1 MTEAIHKNSLIAGSI
16 YLALY
21 TIILPFAALTSY
33 KRNWQ
38 LIFCSLLFFTIIR
51 FGSQICAVVFSCLG
65 FAHWQ
70 WLIAYLVLGAEGYFV
85 LILSSLQFIIHGQLK
100 FLGKS
105 WIRNS
110 GPGGWI
116 TDEDRKSKIWQI
128 RWKHIGKIPYS
139 TIYHLWLIP
148 ANAFIVAGGSM
159 LTGATAEELADG
171 SDQVSAS
178 KALRTT
184 GQVIFLTLT
193 IIMVLIA
200 LHTYFKQKVRTWPI
214 ISVLIASPFLV
225 VRGTFGILSIFI
237 TKMNYYQMSNYSGG
251 GIGNQLVIYEYV
263 LSTTMEFISMAC
275 LFLNIFDK
283 SPDVRDDEDFEPL
296 EVSKSSSGDSK
307 NEC

>member
-1 MTEAIHKNSLIAGSI
+1 MSETIHKNSLIAGSI

-38 LIFCSLLFFTIIR
+38 LIFISLLFFTIIR
-51 FGSQICAVVFSCLG
+51 FGSQICAVVFSCVG

-85 LILSSLQFIIHGQLK
+85 LILSSLQFIIHGQQK
-100 FLGKS
+100 ILGKS

-116 TDEDRKSKIWQI
+116 IDEDRKLKIWQI
-128 RWKHIGKIPYS
+128 RLKHIGQIPYS
-139 TIYHLWLIP
+139 TIYHFWLIP

-171 SDQVSAS
+171 SGRVSAS

-193 IIMVLIA
+193 IVMVLIA

-214 ISVLIASPFLV
+214 ISVLIASPFLI
-225 VRGTFGILSIFI
+225 VRGIFGILSIFI

-251 GIGNQLVIYEYV
+251 EIGSQLVIYEYV

-283 SPDVRDDEDFEPL
+283 SPDVRDEEDFEPL
-296 EVSKSSSGDSK
+296 EISKSSSGDTK